1 MRKRRTFLPLNHGL
15 DLRWTYD
22 KDTWL
27 AHAQC
32 ELGIFDANADVFVQQ
47 ALVICGALAT
57 GAETTNLRAHC

>member
-1 MRKRRTFLPLNHGL
+1 MRKRRKFLLLKYAL

-22 KDTWL
+22 KDNWL

-47 ALVICGALAT
+47 ALVICGAFAT
-57 GAETTNLRAHC
+57 VAETTNLRAHC